1 MRSTDFP
8 FAVMPQRLQ
17 RGGKLS
23 VDYTAPSAA
32 LAAVRANDGQQ
43 FGGISARDT
52 SLSDKIKDELA
63 VRFGRGNAERLMSV
77 GELLG
82 ADAPLMLD
90 EARLA
95 YREGRPGEAAATAA
109 LAVLPLPGAVKK
121 GVKTAAKGAAKAT
134 KAAEKSLAVKPTQRA
149 AAQPKPVPVKDIR
162 PSTDDVYKVMEANTT
177 AGRVIGDKMMP
188 ISKLTGGVTAAAD
201 DARRVD
207 QLVEAMSSP
216 EGYVS
221 RLIVDDA
228 GNVIEGQHRLEALRK
243 MGVSKVPVTQYVDLE
258 RAVPFS
264 AMRDAAAAQN
274 IHPDQANQIAKQLA
288 EIYADE
294 GGNMAEVLQY
304 SAPRGFEKAWEAA
317 VGAMPKLLE
326 KYMPASKLSL
336 DPNFR
341 RFFGKSKVVDEYGE
355 PLPVYHGT
363 ADMFDAFSDAK
374 IGKGDPGF
382 LGRGF
387 YFADNPYVAETYSK
401 LRSGPQERVIKA
413 YLALNNPFNW
423 GPKGLGV
430 RGLVSEGARLPE
442 DIHDEIARRT
452 GVSGRVPLEDRPY
465 AERDVSLA
473 VRELLEGR
481 GYDSVIATDD
491 FSDKPIEF
499 VAFKPTQIKSAIG
512 NRGTYDPDD
521 PDIRKA
527 RGGFAV
533 KPRRK

>member
-1 MRSTDFP
+1 MSRASRLLDLLTE
-8 FAVMPQRLQ
+8 FAVPRARQKPRLRTDNPGGEWLKRERARADERGTKISGAETASLKRPIELDPQKLAVIPGAAGERRVPGDPKYDRLRPSIAAEGFRQ
-17 RGGKLS
+17 DSPILVGVNHRGEPYIIEGNTR
-23 VDYTAPSAA
+23 TA
-32 LAAVRANDGQQ
+32 V
-43 FGGISARDT
+43 ARD
-52 SLSDKIKDELA
+52 LGIDRIPAE
-63 VRFGRGNAERLMSV
+63 VRYFAG
-77 GELLG
+77 GEG
-82 ADAPLMLD
+82 V
-90 EARLA
+90 
-95 YREGRPGEAAATAA
+95 EGP
-109 LAVLPLPGAVKK
+109 
-121 GVKTAAKGAAKAT
+121 
-134 KAAEKSLAVKPTQRA
+134 
-149 AAQPKPVPVKDIR
+149 
-162 PSTDDVYKVMEANTT
+162 
-177 AGRVIGDKMMP
+177 MMP
-188 ISKLTGGVTAAAD
+188 
-201 DARRVD
+201 
-207 QLVEAMSSP
+207 E
-216 EGYVS
+216 
-221 RLIVDDA
+221 
-228 GNVIEGQHRLEALRK
+228 
-243 MGVSKVPVTQYVDLE
+243 
-258 RAVPFS
+258 
-264 AMRDAAAAQN
+264 
-274 IHPDQANQIAKQLA
+274 
-288 EIYADE
+288 
-294 GGNMAEVLQY
+294 
-304 SAPRGFEKAWEAA
+304 
-317 VGAMPKLLE
+317 LLE
-326 KYMPASKLSL
+326 KYMPASELSL

-363 ADMFDAFSDAK
+363 ADMFHAFSDAK
-374 IGKGDPGF
+374 TGKGDPGF

-533 KPRRK
+533 KKGR